1 MPASKTF
8 FLKDASAQGVRK
20 KIRQAALEEKIC
32 LHKDFEN
39 LRGISGAYFRRN
51 GMRELGW
58 TPDRV
63 FASLVSRFPG
73 EHYLSWGRVVYGVA
87 PTVLSLGLLTLAG
100 WFWSRAGGPAT
111 LGTYVQRA
119 FLGVVGLVVL
129 FWIGL
134 IVIAHL
140 QGGFPSVPQQYKLHR
155 LGDTGEARLRHPSLG
170 VPNMQPVGS
179 CPRIG
184 AEVLT

>member
-1 MPASKTF
+1 M
-8 FLKDASAQGVRK
+8 LKIFQSPTSTKILGVV
-20 KIRQAALEEKIC
+20 AGLLGC
-32 LHKDFEN
+32 FGLYY
-39 LRGISGAYFRRN
+39 GT
-51 GMRELGW
+51 GMM
-58 TPDRV
+58 
-63 FASLVSRFPG
+63 LVVPGFPG

-140 QGGFPSVPQQYKLHR
+140 QG
-155 LGDTGEARLRHPSLG
+155 
-170 VPNMQPVGS
+170 
-179 CPRIG
+179 RIP
-184 AEVLT
+184 